1 MRTPAALV
9 RRDYQL
15 TPDNLSSLSQILN
28 RHPRTHPDIAV
39 RDGHG
44 SR

>member
-1 MRTPAALV
+1 MSTSAAV
-9 RRDYQL
+9 NRHDYPL
-15 TPDNLSSLSQILN
+15 TLDKLSSLSQILN